1 MWSAMLRHQA
11 HTGIAL
17 ALLLAA
23 CLSTAEA
30 APTPPALPEQIPTE
44 ERARLMRV
52 AEAASV
58 STHVDAEPFV
68 SRAAVFEYLLDH
80 PEFATHVTQA
90 LKLARYRIWHTPEG
104 LYLDDGWGAT
114 GHFTVAYAA
123 RGKRVMYAWGQYKPR
138 VLPSIRGQAVIM
150 LEYGFQPTAQGL
162 EVVSSTVTGFVKLDS
177 RVLAFASKLASS
189 LAQSKADSEA
199 RKLMKVFARVSQ
211 AVQDNPGG
219 VYEQLRQRPETPAR
233 ELEEFRQLLNV
244 R

>member
-1 MWSAMLRHQA
+1 MLPPIMWSAMLRHHA
-11 HTGIAL
+11 LTGIAP

-23 CLSTAEA
+23 RLSTAGA
-30 APTPPALPEQIPTE
+30 ALTPPALPEQSPTE

-68 SRAAVFEYLLDH
+68 SRAVVFEYLLDH

-90 LKLARYRIWHTPEG
+90 LKLARYRIWPTPEG

-114 GHFTVAYAA
+114 GHFTVVYAA

-150 LEYGFQPTAQGL
+150 LEYAFQPTAQGL

-189 LAQSKADSEA
+189 LAQSKADTEG
-199 RKLMKVFARVSQ
+199 RKLMKVFARV
-211 AVQDNPGG
+211 
-219 VYEQLRQRPETPAR
+219 
-233 ELEEFRQLLNV
+233 
-244 R
+244 

>member
-1 MWSAMLRHQA
+1 MLRRYIPR
-11 HTGIAL
+11 GL
-17 ALLLAA
+17 APAFLLAA
-23 CLSTAEA
+23 WLSTAGAEPA
-30 APTPPALPEQIPTE
+30 APVLPEQVPAE
-44 ERARLMRV
+44 DRARLMRV

-90 LKLARYRIWHTPEG
+90 LKLARYRIWHTAEG
-104 LYLDDGWGAT
+104 LYLDDGWGVT
-114 GHFTVAYAA
+114 GHFTVVYAG

-138 VLPSIRGQAVIM
+138 VLPSIRGQAVVM
-150 LEYGFQPTAQGL
+150 LEYGFQPAAQGRD
-162 EVVSSTVTGFVKLDS
+162 VVSSTVTGFVKLDN
-177 RVLAFASKLASS
+177 RVLAAASKLASN
-189 LAQSKADSEA
+189 LAQTKADTEA

-211 AVQDNPGG
+211 AVHDNPAG
-219 VYEQLRQRPETPAR
+219 VCEQLRQRPDTPAR